1 MNNQEKFLGAV
12 RVALGYAPDGVRPL
26 RLFPELFAAPD
37 SAPLLERVAGRS
49 RAAREKLITTLLA
62 AAEEAHIHSHRV
74 STMAEATAVVVELVR
89 SKDPEFSH
97 TRHIIG
103 HDHPDI
109 AALQLWQRFNRESVT
124 VHTTFCPDS
133 QQREKTV
140 ASYIGITAPEIAVA
154 ETATL
159 VEFDI
164 PGQPRSTSLVP
175 SIHIALVRGEKL
187 VANLEEAYALIRAK
201 GQFGSLVFITGPS
214 KTADIEAQLVYGA
227 HGPCELHLILVAEP
241 VPAEELAAEEEAQD
255 EPAEA
260 ETAETEPAET
270 AEQQATAEDES
281 EEEPPATATAE
292 EQEAGESS
300 PGEVEPQPAEP
311 AEATPA
317 DQPHR
322 RTASQ

>member
-37 SAPLLERVAGRS
+37 SAMLLETVAGRS
-49 RAAREKLITTLLA
+49 RAGREKLITTLLA

-89 SKDPEFSH
+89 SKGPEFSH

-140 ASYIGITAPEIAVA
+140 ASYIGITAPEIVIA

-201 GQFGSLVFITGPS
+201 GQLGSLVFITGPS

-241 VPAEELAAEEEAQD
+241 VPAEELAAEEEAQNVQ
-255 EPAEA
+255 AEA
-260 ETAETEPAET
+260 
-270 AEQQATAEDES
+270 AEQQVTAEEQT
-281 EEEPPATATAE
+281 EEEPPAAAIAE
-292 EQEAGESS
+292 EQEAEETS
-300 PGEVEPQPAEP
+300 PGELEPQPADP

-317 DQPHR
+317 DEPDR

>member
-37 SAPLLERVAGRS
+37 STPLLERVAGRS

-97 TRHIIG
+97 ARHIIG

-124 VHTTFCPDS
+124 VHTTFYPDS

-140 ASYIGITAPEIAVA
+140 ASYIGITAPEIAIA

-201 GQFGSLVFITGPS
+201 EQLGSLVFITGPS

-227 HGPCELHLILVAEP
+227 HGPRELHLILVAEP
-241 VPAEELAAEEEAQD
+241 VPAEELAAEEKAQN
-255 EPAEA
+255 EPAE
-260 ETAETEPAET
+260 E
-270 AEQQATAEDES
+270 AEQQVTVEEET
-281 EEEPPATATAE
+281 EEEPPAAATAE
-292 EQEAGESS
+292 EHKAEESS
-300 PGEVEPQPAEP
+300 PGEVEPQPADP
-311 AEATPA
+311 AEATPG
-317 DQPHR
+317 DEPDR
-322 RTASQ
+322 RAPSQ